1 MITCIL
7 SFTQIDFISLND
19 EELRET
25 EVRTQV
31 TEEVKRIMNLKTV
44 SEFLS
49 LRSSIISRIEQ
60 EKSAVVNERE
70 KQEQYRVR
78 L

>member
-60 EKSAVVNERE
+60 EKSAIVNEQE